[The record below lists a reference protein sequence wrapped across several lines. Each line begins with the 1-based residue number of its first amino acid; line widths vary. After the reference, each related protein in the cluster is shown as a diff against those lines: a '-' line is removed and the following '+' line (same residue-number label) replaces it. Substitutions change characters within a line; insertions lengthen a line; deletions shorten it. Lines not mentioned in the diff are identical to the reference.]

1 MDKPMSMSVK
11 DYLIRILAVKE
22 MVSEKVIE
30 AVVNHQFQSAN
41 TALQEHHSVEISGFG
56 KFFFNH
62 KKAQKT
68 LEKMYSKVRVF
79 TRQMNDPT
87 LSEQKRAS
95 AQVKLNNTLA
105 QIEALKPKLYE
116 SESDIRGVEEF
127 ADPCIRYEGEDRG
140 SEQVQNGDM

>member
-11 DYLIRILAVKE
+11 DYLIRIMAVKE
-22 MVSEKVIE
+22 MMSEKVIE

-41 TALQEHHSVEISGFG
+41 AALQDNHSIEISGFG

-62 KKAQKT
+62 KKAQRT
-68 LEKMYSKVRVF
+68 MEKMESKVRMF
-79 TRQMNDPT
+79 TKQMNDMS

-116 SESDIRGVEEF
+116 SESDIRGMEEPV
-127 ADPCIRYEGEDRG
+127 DPCIRYEGEDRG
-140 SEQVQNGDM
+140 GEHVQDDNL

>member
-11 DYLIRILAVKE
+11 DYLIRIMAVKE
-22 MVSEKVIE
+22 MMSEKVIE

-41 TALQEHHSVEISGFG
+41 IALQENDSIEISGFG

-62 KKAQKT
+62 KKAEKL
-68 LEKMYSKVRVF
+68 LEKMYSKVEVF
-79 TRQMNDPT
+79 TKQTNDTT

-95 AQVKLNNTLA
+95 ARTKLNSTLA
-105 QIEALKPKLYE
+105 QIEGLKPKLYE
-116 SESDIRGVEEF
+116 SRSDIRGMEEF

-140 SEQVQNGDM
+140 GEFVQDDNL